1 MKENRDLWNF
11 AVWQQWNLKI
21 YHESL
26 TADNIVGK
34 GTEQLYTDVFAIDD
48 AHNVVEWVLPTEQRG
63 FIEMQK
69 GTKKYLLPTAF
80 LERLPLKPTTVMRI
94 QLKKSDKR
102 VFHLITDCKRMKTPS
117 KESKRSFKAYVDEF
131 NPATHEEPDTWT
143 FHKIVNLAGLYKGC
157 KLGLCSEAAGGKNAN
172 GTVLNQM
179 FQNVARVQ
187 VPSTAQFYNLLSTN
201 RMVVF
206 DEFSSGDTTAIKL
219 IMNSILMVGDDSP
232 EFVKQTMAIG
242 SQANTIDLST
252 KSVLFTYNRPQDLK
266 DPKKHF
272 DARFPNPA
280 AFQSRFPQL
289 LLPGKVT
296 SNMRKLSPKQAKEI
310 MENFFPEMNEIV
322 KETHYFTDN
331 LHKHMHG
338 WDRLLCG
345 FKARHLSN
353 MEGVIDALDAYC
365 ETQEEFNEWL
375 VKMNGWV
382 NDYKV
387 NLKKFRANPEDL
399 GSY

>member
-69 GTKKYLLPTAF
+69 GTTKYLLPTAF

-280 AFQSRFPQL
+280 AFQSKYEKAQSKASK
-289 LLPGKVT
+289 G
-296 SNMRKLSPKQAKEI
+296 NYGE
-310 MENFFPEMNEIV
+310 FFSRDE
-322 KETHYFTDN
+322 
-331 LHKHMHG
+331 
-338 WDRLLCG
+338 
-345 FKARHLSN
+345 
-353 MEGVIDALDAYC
+353 
-365 ETQEEFNEWL
+365 
-375 VKMNGWV
+375 
-382 NDYKV
+382 
-387 NLKKFRANPEDL
+387 
-399 GSY
+399 